1 MYEYTKLTDQHVAE
15 ICAMFGTE
23 QVSVREADLNLHSRD
38 QSFHE
43 AHPPDM
49 VIWPESTEEVS
60 QILRYAHAA
69 CIPVTAWG
77 AGTSLEGNPLAVY
90 GGIILDLSRMNR
102 ILDIRAEDF
111 QVDVQPGVTRLDLN
125 KALARYGLFFA
136 PDPGANA
143 SIGGMIANNSSGIK
157 TIKYGATKDNVM
169 RLEAVLASGDVLK
182 VGTRARKDS
191 SGYDLLH
198 LFIGS
203 EGTLGIVTE
212 ATLKLAPVPANFS
225 AVIAAFES
233 INAAMQA
240 VVDIV
245 GAGLDP
251 SALEF
256 VDKETINALDIDKGL
271 TWAVAPTILM
281 EFNGNSDDQG
291 LVAALD
297 ICKENGATS
306 FESAAGLEQR
316 NRLWEVRHHTY
327 ESLLRLHPEETQLIM
342 DVAVPL
348 SKYPELVMFA
358 NDVLVEHNLIGYKF
372 GHAGDGNLH
381 INILYKPE
389 TLEVAQAANA
399 LIIERAIELEGTAT
413 GEHGVGI
420 GKREFIVKQH
430 GASLDVMRQV
440 KSLLDPNWIL
450 NPGKIFL

>member
-1 MYEYTKLTDQHVAE
+1 MYEYTKLTDQHIAE

-23 QVSVREADLNLHSRD
+23 KVSVREADLNLHSRD

-291 LVAALD
+291 LDAALD

>member
-1 MYEYTKLTDQHVAE
+1 M
-15 ICAMFGTE
+15 
-23 QVSVREADLNLHSRD
+23 
-38 QSFHE
+38 
-43 AHPPDM
+43 
-49 VIWPESTEEVS
+49 
-60 QILRYAHAA
+60 
-69 CIPVTAWG
+69 
-77 AGTSLEGNPLAVY
+77 
-90 GGIILDLSRMNR
+90 
-102 ILDIRAEDF
+102 
-111 QVDVQPGVTRLDLN
+111 
-125 KALARYGLFFA
+125 
-136 PDPGANA
+136 
-143 SIGGMIANNSSGIK
+143 
-157 TIKYGATKDNVM
+157 
-169 RLEAVLASGDVLK
+169 
-182 VGTRARKDS
+182 
-191 SGYDLLH
+191 
-198 LFIGS
+198 
-203 EGTLGIVTE
+203 
-212 ATLKLAPVPANFS
+212 
-225 AVIAAFES
+225 IAAFES